1 MSVAPK
7 GYLLQYRK
15 WLVLICLIC
24 AYALYTANLRNN
36 PPGSYLDE
44 SSIALN
50 AHTISQNG
58 TSEYGR
64 RWPLFFRSFGDYK
77 SPLYIYLLAAVFK
90 LSGPSITAA
99 RFLSATLG
107 FITTLLLGWLA
118 LRLSGSRK
126 IGLFVTVA
134 ITALL
139 TPWLFEIS
147 RLVFELALLPLIL
160 VLFLLVLH
168 RAQSRPKWSLV
179 DCLAIAITLS
189 LITYSYAIGRL
200 LGPLL
205 AVGLLFFVSK
215 QRWLSII
222 QAWLVYAI
230 ACIPLFIFHQQ
241 NAGALTRR
249 FYPLSYLG
257 SSMKLTELASQ
268 FLMHYLSNLSLWSL
282 LVSGD
287 LNGRHHVKGMGSLLF
302 PTLILAVAGAA
313 IALYHHW
320 RDPWWRFVIYG
331 LAVSVV
337 PASLTRD
344 NFHTMR
350 LAAFPVFVLLLMV
363 PALTWLFARSRK
375 SVVWRMVL
383 ITLAGLTVLQAGV
396 FQWQYHRD
404 GPKRTS
410 EFEAEYPNVL
420 NVAIAQSE
428 EPIYLVDHSY
438 AHAYWYGILNGLN
451 TSRFIRDEHPPAG
464 ALVIGLKNSEKKA
477 QILFEGDG
485 YIIYRAF

>member
-1 MSVAPK
+1 MSVASK
-7 GYLLQYRK
+7 RYLLRYRK
-15 WLVLICLIC
+15 WLALFCLIG
-24 AYALYTANLRNN
+24 AFALYAANLHNN

-50 AHTISQNG
+50 AHTVCQNG
-58 TSEYGR
+58 TSEYGN
-64 RWPLFFRSFGDYK
+64 RWPLFFRAFGEYK
-77 SPLYIYLLAAVFK
+77 SPVYIYLLAAVFK

-99 RFLSATLG
+99 RLLSATLG
-107 FITTLLLGWLA
+107 FITALLLGLLA
-118 LRLSGSRK
+118 SRLSGSRK
-126 IGLFVTVA
+126 IGLFVIVA
-134 ITALL
+134 ITAFL

-147 RLVFELALLPLIL
+147 RLVFEVALFPLTL

-168 RAQSRPKWSLV
+168 RAQSRPKWSLI
-179 DCLAIAITLS
+179 DCMAIGITLS
-189 LITYSYAIGRL
+189 LITYTSSIGRL

-205 AVGLLFFVSK
+205 AVGLLFFVIK

-222 QAWLVYAI
+222 QTWLAYAI
-230 ACIPLFIFHQQ
+230 TYIPLFIFNQQ
-241 NAGALTRR
+241 NPGALTRR
-249 FYPLSYLG
+249 FYPLSYVG

-337 PASLTRD
+337 PASLTKD
-344 NFHTMR
+344 DFHALR
-350 LAAFPVFVLLLMV
+350 LAAFPVFLLLLMV
-363 PALTWLFARSRK
+363 PALTWLFGRSRK

-396 FQWQYHRD
+396 FQWQYHRE

-420 NVAIAQSE
+420 DAAIAQSE
-428 EPIYLVDHSY
+428 RPIYFVDHSY
-438 AHAYWYGILNGLN
+438 AHAYWYGILKGLD
-451 TSRFIRDEHPPAG
+451 TSKFIREQHPPAG
-464 ALVIGLKNSEKKA
+464 ALVIGYKTAEKKG
-477 QILFEGDG
+477 QILMEGKAF
-485 YIIYRAF
+485 IVYRAL